1 MKERKIDIQKYETT
15 KRRREIDK
23 KKKKK
28 RQRKKVRERERQRN
42 GTPSATVSKIHYIAY
57 NSRIDSDV
65 FFS

>member
-1 MKERKIDIQKYETT
+1 MKERKIDIQKYEKIT
-15 KRRREIDK
+15 KRIREIDK
-23 KKKKK
+23 EKK
-28 RQRKKVRERERQRN
+28 RQRQRKKIERERQRN